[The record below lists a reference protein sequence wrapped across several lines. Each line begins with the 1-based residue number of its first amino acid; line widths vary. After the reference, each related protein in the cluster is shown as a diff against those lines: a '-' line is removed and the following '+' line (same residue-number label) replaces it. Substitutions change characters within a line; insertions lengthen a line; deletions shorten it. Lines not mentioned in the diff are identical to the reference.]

1 MSFRLDHVSFR
12 YPDHQFLTLDA
23 LNFSIEPG
31 SFVSV
36 IGPNGS
42 GKSTLLKLL
51 AGIHPPAMGS
61 IWYHDRSF
69 HTMRPEERA
78 THIAY
83 VPQQHPLL
91 FTMTVTELVATGR
104 APYLNWWGQQT
115 AADLQA
121 MDEAM
126 NLADIHHLK
135 PLPVDQLSGGEQQR
149 VWIARALAQQSETI
163 LLDEPTAHLDIRHQ
177 IDVYQLLKKLQTH
190 SGRTIVTACHDLN
203 LAARFSS
210 HILVL
215 VCGRPFRFGTVA
227 DTLTPSVI
235 RDAFQVNTHIE
246 STLAGIRIDLIPDP
260 ADP

>member
-51 AGIHPPAMGS
+51 AGILPPASGT
-61 IWYHDRSF
+61 IFYHNRAFSAMPPD
-69 HTMRPEERA
+69 ERA
-78 THIAY
+78 KGIAY

-115 AADLQA
+115 QTDLQA
-121 MDEAM
+121 MDNAM

-135 PLPVDQLSGGEQQR
+135 QLPVDQLSGGEQQR
-149 VWIARALAQQSETI
+149 AWIARALAQQSETI

-177 IDVYQLLKKLQTH
+177 IDVYRLLKKLQTH

-215 VCGRPFRFGTVA
+215 VCGRPFRFGTVS
-227 DTLTPSVI
+227 DTLTPGI
-235 RDAFQVNTHIE
+235 IGEAFQVATRIE
-246 STLAGIRIDLIPDP
+246 STPTGIRIDLIPEPVDF
-260 ADP
+260 